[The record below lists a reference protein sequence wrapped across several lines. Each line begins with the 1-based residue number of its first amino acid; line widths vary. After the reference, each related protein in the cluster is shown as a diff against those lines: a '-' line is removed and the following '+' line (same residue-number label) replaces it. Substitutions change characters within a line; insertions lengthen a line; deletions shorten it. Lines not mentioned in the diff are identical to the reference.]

1 MATRIRV
8 LLADDSNPMRDAIGT
23 LLKTEPAITVIGE
36 VSTYRD
42 LLKELDGS
50 TVDVILMD
58 IHMPGLRDSDSFK
71 DVLRRFCILGMSFWA
86 NEETSRIAAEF
97 GAVQLLDKGNPGVHA
112 DSHDQ
117 RVRVPGRSTG
127 WNGCDLN

>member
-8 LLADDSNPMRDAIGT
+8 LLADDSNPMRDAIAT

-71 DVLRRFCILGMSFWA
+71 DLPRRFCIPGMSFWA
-86 NEETSRIAAEF
+86 NEETSHIAAEF
-97 GAVQLLDKGNPGVHA
+97 GAVQLLDKGNLV
-112 DSHDQ
+112 
-117 RVRVPGRSTG
+117 STLIPAIKECARQG
-127 WNGCDLN
+127 GALGGTVAI